1 MSEHRKWEPGVWD
14 QSELHGLRAEH
25 NALHTAWK
33 DTMAE
38 LDRMCKANNE
48 ACDRIHEL
56 ESRPVL
62 TWEECDAKLQE
73 ICGYCPKPNER
84 EYLNWLKSRLP
95 APTDS
100 IRVPF
105 SDAQIE
111 RMGAAF
117 WKDYRVG
124 TDSARCIR
132 AALAAGGI
140 EPCPSPEY
148 DPAEVKWNEPTD
160 AQVEALARAL
170 HDAYRNECRLGPAD
184 TAPNAGYIAEARA
197 AFAHLR
203 PTQGHVLRDRLV
215 EAQTKIENQRVE
227 LARLNK
233 LVAELRE
240 EIDEDNTNAANVND
254 LLVQVQNLTAERDG
268 LQKRNDVQGSQ
279 LKEIDALISPLMTE
293 VSQLKAEL
301 AAALQTIAVP
311 VKVHWGVTPIEFG
324 NACHIG
330 LTQSRLQEFMDYLA
344 KHAVIDVA
352 GVPSVEELDQIGA
365 KAFTKEGAAEGTP
378 RSCRLTSIAA
388 IRDAVLAG
396 VAAERQAIPETGT
409 TYRRNPANDG
419 FVDMPTPAQVEA
431 LARALHDAD
440 ESHSKRY
447 YTWES
452 RAESIH
458 EDYKV
463 TARAAIAHLSRRPEG
478 LPTAEELAEIVHE
491 VIMNP
496 SLKSPVSP
504 HIVEAILTALRP
516 WLRDPVGWE
525 LDDVDAVELGKRIDH
540 NRIEYLKHNQSE
552 ESYFKIMGETAIDYL
567 TDERIRPVYECQDCA
582 KLRQKLHYAA
592 EAWRKIRNGEDI
604 DALDFAL
611 EGE

>member
-1 MSEHRKWEPGVWD
+1 MD
-14 QSELHGLRAEH
+14 H
-25 NALHTAWK
+25 NEMEDVVAKMKALK
-33 DTMAE
+33 Q
-38 LDRMCKANNE
+38 
-48 ACDRIHEL
+48 
-56 ESRPVL
+56 P
-62 TWEECDAKLQE
+62 
-73 ICGYCPKPNER
+73 
-84 EYLNWLKSRLP
+84 
-95 APTDS
+95 
-100 IRVPF
+100 IRGSY
-105 SDAQIE
+105 SDDQIE
-111 RMGAAF
+111 KMAAAARG
-117 WKDYRVG
+117 KYRVG
-124 TDSARCIR
+124 AIDWESTNEAIRNDWRSIIR

-140 EPCPSPEY
+140 EPCPAPEC
-148 DPAEVKWNEPTD
+148 DPQEVALKSDKPFGGWHFEDGYKIVPNREPSGNTGELPEP
-160 AQVEALARAL
+160 VINTYKL
-170 HDAYRNECRLGPAD
+170 
-184 TAPNAGYIAEARA
+184 
-197 AFAHLR
+197 
-203 PTQGHVLRDRLV
+203 PTGHVLRDRLV

-268 LQKRNDVQGSQ
+268 LQKRNDVQDSQ

-301 AAALQTIAVP
+301 AAARQTIAVP

-419 FVDMPTPAQVEA
+419 FVDMPTAAQVEA
-431 LARALHDAD
+431 LAKVLHDAD

-463 TARAAIAHLSRRPEG
+463 TARAAFAHIG
-478 LPTAEELAEIVHE
+478 AV
-491 VIMNP
+491 
-496 SLKSPVSP
+496 
-504 HIVEAILTALRP
+504 
-516 WLRDPVGWE
+516 PVGWE

-552 ESYFKIMGETAIDYL
+552 ESYFKIMGETTIDYL

-592 EAWRKIRNGEDI
+592 EAWRKIRNGEAI
-604 DALDFAL
+604 DAMDSAL